1 MAGVA
6 GVPGVLVGI
15 AEMVDGVAGV
25 LVDTASH
32 KTSGAAL
39 ILSAQ

>member
-25 LVDTASH
+25 LVDTAL
-32 KTSGAAL
+32 GAD
-39 ILSAQ
+39 AQWE